1 MYCIA
6 FSLFYFSFV
15 IDHAKPTFLHC
26 ENSSICSCIL
36 ALLKLHQTFSFM
48 NLTPELSMTDI
59 VVGQI
64 QALTVVDGYSR
75 HKVLYIP
82 DLIFVQLIK
91 GNKRDL
97 ILDACVK
104 IWSAFY
110 RNNLGKIF
118 LQSRNISF
126 QKWLTKIV
134 VSQSERKLTQL
145 KKQQNYCKKVTVS
158 SVNQMNLANLRMI
171 VVFYQVTLLKK
182 TF

>member
-1 MYCIA
+1 MMDIA
-6 FSLFYFSFV
+6 
-15 IDHAKPTFLHC
+15 
-26 ENSSICSCIL
+26 
-36 ALLKLHQTFSFM
+36 
-48 NLTPELSMTDI
+48 
-59 VVGQI
+59 VGQI
-64 QALTVVDGYSR
+64 QVLTVVDRCSR
-75 HKVLYIP
+75 HKVLHIP

-91 GNKRDL
+91 RNKRDL
-97 ILDACVK
+97 ILNACVT

-182 TF
+182 KF

>member
-1 MYCIA
+1 
-6 FSLFYFSFV
+6 
-15 IDHAKPTFLHC
+15 
-26 ENSSICSCIL
+26 
-36 ALLKLHQTFSFM
+36 
-48 NLTPELSMTDI
+48 MTDI

-64 QALTVVDGYSR
+64 QALTVVDRNSR
-75 HKVLYIP
+75 HKVLQIP
-82 DLIFVQLIK
+82 DPIFIQLIK
-91 GNKRDL
+91 CNKRDL
-97 ILDACVK
+97 ILDTCVN

-110 RNNLGKIF
+110 RNNFGKIF

-182 TF
+182 KF